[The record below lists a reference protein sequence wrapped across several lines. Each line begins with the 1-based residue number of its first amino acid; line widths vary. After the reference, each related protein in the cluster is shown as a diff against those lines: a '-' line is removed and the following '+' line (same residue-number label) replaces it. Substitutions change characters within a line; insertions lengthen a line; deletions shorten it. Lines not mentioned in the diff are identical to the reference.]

1 MELSFIPSPDV
12 SIVLNALL
20 DILERRASHDT
31 EHATRSIKITP
42 TNITLPTYFSQTDPT
57 PRFIANEQLTLLE
70 KSGLITLTWLPG
82 ETNHILHYIK
92 LTQHIIPQRSG
103 ADATR
108 NNELFRLLSRTPIAD
123 NRAHLE
129 SLLLADKFRF
139 QNDWRARAIAY
150 ILNQLKAEKSP
161 APFNLTDANLNFD
174 LLAVLQ
180 AVSTLTTETP
190 YRVFSVRVFNDSKRF
205 EGIKNQFVTLA
216 RIGNPEWK
224 RIPAEEVLRELNLVA
239 NPSYVHLSGD
249 WQFTT
254 DDGEILNLGGFIP
267 SIGFP
272 ATQIASL
279 RSVRAESVLCIEN
292 LTTFHQYLRPREQG
306 DRFTGKHA
314 LADNATSRTPR
325 KAAAVPVGRNTKLH
339 ASRERSRRNAVICTY
354 GNPSPAVR
362 CVLRLLP
369 ETTSIYLWS
378 DLDYGGFNI
387 LSQLRRTV
395 NEHIQ
400 PFLMD
405 IETLES
411 NIPRARPL
419 TASDRTNLK
428 RLLLNANLRDV
439 RSIIEHLLERGL
451 KLEQEGVENF

>member
-1 MELSFIPSPDV
+1 MEFSFTPSADV
-12 SIVLNALL
+12 AVALNALL
-20 DILERRASHDT
+20 DILERRHSRNPALRRDEVA
-31 EHATRSIKITP
+31 EHSTRSIKLTLA
-42 TNITLPTYFSQTDPT
+42 NLLLPTYFSQTDPI
-57 PRFIANEQLTLLE
+57 PRLTANEQLIILE
-70 KSGLITLTWLPG
+70 KNELLKLTWLPG
-82 ETNHILHYIK
+82 ETGHILQTIT
-92 LTQHIIPQRSG
+92 LTEH
-103 ADATR
+103 ATR
-108 NNELFRLLSRTPIAD
+108 SAAIFDLLARAPIAS
-123 NRAHLE
+123 NRTRLE

-139 QNDWRARAIAY
+139 QDDWRARAISY

-161 APFNLTDANLNFD
+161 APFSLTDSNLNSD

-180 AVSTLTTETP
+180 AVSILATETP
-190 YRVFSVRVFNDSKRF
+190 YRVFSVRVLNDSKRF
-205 EGIKNQFVTLA
+205 EVIKNQFVTLA

-239 NPSYVHLSGD
+239 NPSYIYLSGD

-254 DDGEILNLGGFIP
+254 DNGEILNLGGFVP

-272 ATQIASL
+272 AAQISSL
-279 RSVRAESVLCIEN
+279 QSIRAESVLCIEN
-292 LTTFHQYLRPREQG
+292 LTTFHQYIRQMKQVNRYI
-306 DRFTGKHA
+306 GKHA
-314 LADNATSRTPR
+314 QADNGIRNISSRNE
-325 KAAAVPVGRNTKLH
+325 A
-339 ASRERSRRNAVICTY
+339 ERTQHSLICTY

-362 CVLRLLP
+362 RVLRLLP

-395 NEHIQ
+395 NEQIQ

-405 IETLES
+405 IETIES

-419 TASDRTNLK
+419 TASDRMNLK
-428 RLLLNANLRDV
+428 RLLLHSDLRDV
-439 RSIIEHLLERGL
+439 RPIIEHLLKRGL